1 METKPY
7 NLQSPEQIAKD
18 YGGNKQKIAEA
29 MQMGIVDPTA
39 GTMAGMFIDRMR
51 SAAQTEQAPQ
61 QTVAQQVFAPPAPV
75 APGMGAIP
83 QGGMQPPAPAPA
95 GLGATPEAAMMAEQM
110 PAPAPEMPPQE
121 MPPQEMPMMA
131 GGGMVPPY
139 MSGSGISDLPLP
151 DDMFDESR
159 NGGFNDGYAG
169 GGIVALARG
178 GGPLTDEE
186 AWSRIKRLEGG
197 LGPKGEMR
205 VSSAGAVGPAQL
217 MPATAPEAAKLAGL
231 PWDEK
236 RYRTDAAY
244 NEALGKAYY
253 LSRVNARGGDYNKA
267 ALDYHTGMGN
277 VDKGKIGPAGR
288 EYLRKFSGAEIPNRD
303 INTPEGQVASV
314 EDIFG
319 RLQERFG
326 PSAEERAAREKL
338 TARAEELTSDEYQN
352 KLRKESLWETLA
364 AIGFNMASSK
374 SPSLLQAVGE
384 AAAAALPGASADKKE
399 RKALKDRGLELM
411 VELGAKDRKEAI
423 PLWNMATEA
432 AKTNM
437 SQQQFTKKLELDE
450 RQVAVAEKRLN
461 EEIKQAGLTKP
472 EDIKDRIQRYALD
485 YAPGTPQHE
494 AAMRIINANQSSTGG
509 LTSEQIKAL
518 REGRGG
524 GAPAVGTIQEGFRFK
539 GGDPAIASNWEK
551 VK

>member
-437 SQQQFTKKLELDE
+437 SQQQFVEKQALDKRQLDLTE
-450 RQVAVAEKRLN
+450 RKIDA
-461 EEIKQAGLTKP
+461 EIKAMNAGGDRISFDELLAAQVMSGKITEP
-472 EDIKDRIQRYALD
+472 MAEALLLRRGGAEGGGPSSEDIRAKVQEGR
-485 YAPGTPQHE
+485 
-494 AAMRIINANQSSTGG
+494 TGG
-509 LTSEQIKAL
+509 TAEGTKAKDSD
-518 REGRGG
+518 GK
-524 GAPAVGTIQEGFRFK
+524 TIVF
-539 GGDPAIASNWEK
+539 SNGQW
-551 VK
+551 VYP